1 MPGGRF
7 RGWLRHDDDGLRPPP
22 HRGACGGHHRGRAR
36 LCKRRRF
43 VRLTIHRHRS
53 ADHGRKHHHL
63 DAARRCGGRRATRR
77 RFLQTC
83 QPRWSARPTAHRHRT
98 DCISGPRRNEPR
110 QWQGQLRAFSR
121 LQLGHLLRL
130 DRPTRCRGDDRESE
144 QRKVAALLEHLRRH
158 ASVGCRRRHPHTA
171 VSADRKPGRRTASRH
186 GELVTLSRPQAA
198 ALLEQHGLSPRRT
211 LGQNFVV
218 DPNTVRRIARLAGV
232 SAGDVVVEIG
242 AGLGSLTA
250 ALAETG
256 ARVAA
261 VEVDRGIVPVLRAQ
275 MVDHPNVEVHEADA
289 MQLDWIAFITDLNAH
304 LDRARGAG
312 VTVVANLPYNIAT
325 PLVAD
330 LLDRVPQ
337 VRGMLVMVQAEVG
350 ERFCAKPGTPAYGA
364 VSLKV
369 AYWAHAEIVG
379 RVPPTVF
386 LPRPK
391 VDSVLVRIARYD
403 TPAADVDDAEALFS
417 LVRTGFAKRR
427 KMLRTALA
435 GTVTADQFE
444 RAGVDPTARAEQLT
458 LGDWAVLCRTV
469 HT

>member
-1 MPGGRF
+1 
-7 RGWLRHDDDGLRPPP
+7 
-22 HRGACGGHHRGRAR
+22 
-36 LCKRRRF
+36 
-43 VRLTIHRHRS
+43 
-53 ADHGRKHHHL
+53 
-63 DAARRCGGRRATRR
+63 
-77 RFLQTC
+77 
-83 QPRWSARPTAHRHRT
+83 
-98 DCISGPRRNEPR
+98 
-110 QWQGQLRAFSR
+110 
-121 LQLGHLLRL
+121 
-130 DRPTRCRGDDRESE
+130 
-144 QRKVAALLEHLRRH
+144 
-158 ASVGCRRRHPHTA
+158 
-171 VSADRKPGRRTASRH
+171 
-186 GELVTLSRPQAA
+186 VTLSRPQAA

-289 MQLDWIAFITDLNAH
+289 MQLDWVAFITDLNAH

>member
-1 MPGGRF
+1 M
-7 RGWLRHDDDGLRPPP
+7 
-22 HRGACGGHHRGRAR
+22 
-36 LCKRRRF
+36 
-43 VRLTIHRHRS
+43 
-53 ADHGRKHHHL
+53 
-63 DAARRCGGRRATRR
+63 
-77 RFLQTC
+77 
-83 QPRWSARPTAHRHRT
+83 
-98 DCISGPRRNEPR
+98 
-110 QWQGQLRAFSR
+110 
-121 LQLGHLLRL
+121 
-130 DRPTRCRGDDRESE
+130 
-144 QRKVAALLEHLRRH
+144 
-158 ASVGCRRRHPHTA
+158 
-171 VSADRKPGRRTASRH
+171 
-186 GELVTLSRPQAA
+186 TLSRPQAA

-289 MQLDWIAFITDLNAH
+289 MQLDWVAFITDLNAH

>member
-1 MPGGRF
+1 
-7 RGWLRHDDDGLRPPP
+7 
-22 HRGACGGHHRGRAR
+22 
-36 LCKRRRF
+36 
-43 VRLTIHRHRS
+43 
-53 ADHGRKHHHL
+53 
-63 DAARRCGGRRATRR
+63 
-77 RFLQTC
+77 
-83 QPRWSARPTAHRHRT
+83 
-98 DCISGPRRNEPR
+98 
-110 QWQGQLRAFSR
+110 
-121 LQLGHLLRL
+121 
-130 DRPTRCRGDDRESE
+130 
-144 QRKVAALLEHLRRH
+144 
-158 ASVGCRRRHPHTA
+158 
-171 VSADRKPGRRTASRH
+171 
-186 GELVTLSRPQAA
+186 VTLSRPQAA

>member
-1 MPGGRF
+1 M
-7 RGWLRHDDDGLRPPP
+7 
-22 HRGACGGHHRGRAR
+22 
-36 LCKRRRF
+36 
-43 VRLTIHRHRS
+43 
-53 ADHGRKHHHL
+53 
-63 DAARRCGGRRATRR
+63 
-77 RFLQTC
+77 
-83 QPRWSARPTAHRHRT
+83 
-98 DCISGPRRNEPR
+98 
-110 QWQGQLRAFSR
+110 
-121 LQLGHLLRL
+121 
-130 DRPTRCRGDDRESE
+130 
-144 QRKVAALLEHLRRH
+144 
-158 ASVGCRRRHPHTA
+158 
-171 VSADRKPGRRTASRH
+171 
-186 GELVTLSRPQAA
+186 TLSRPQAA

-261 VEVDRGIVPVLRAQ
+261 VEVDRGIVPVLRTQ

-289 MQLDWIAFITDLNAH
+289 MQLDWVAFITDLNAH